1 MEILKKNEN
10 FEKKN
15 FFDKINRK
23 FGGYCSKVDNNS
35 KNARQIQFTDLIIFN
50 F

>member
-1 MEILKKNEN
+1 MKILKKKMKIL
-10 FEKKN
+10 KKKIKN
-15 FFDKINRK
+15 FDKIDRK

-35 KNARQIQFTDLIIFN
+35 KNARQIDLIIFN